1 MSPEEE
7 LDKIN
12 EVLDLFKVTKDEGYA
27 IYTTLGRVSW
37 LARKSAQQ
45 GVQPTDG
52 ILLDL
57 LTSFT
62 PEQLSALKA
71 LRHPPII
78 G

>member
-12 EVLDLFKVTKDEGYA
+12 EVLDLFKVPKDEGYA

-45 GVQPTDG
+45 SMHADAACACPDDG
-52 ILLDL
+52 NLQINSD
-57 LTSFT
+57 FVCAVCHKT
-62 PEQLSALKA
+62 P
-71 LRHPPII
+71 RR
-78 G
+78 